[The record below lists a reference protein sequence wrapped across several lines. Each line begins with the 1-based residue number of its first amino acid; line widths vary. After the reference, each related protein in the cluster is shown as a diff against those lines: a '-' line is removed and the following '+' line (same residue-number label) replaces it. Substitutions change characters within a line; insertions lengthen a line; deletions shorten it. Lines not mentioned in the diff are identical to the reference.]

1 MNYGNSFESLLL
13 CVHSYNISTVFA
25 PIIPAKTSRRTQ
37 QRRGGRVKSRQPPLK
52 FLYTMVN
59 PGHKVS
65 SIWGEHSQKGVN
77 PSGGESRRRRRRRR
91 SRKQNTRRWEK
102 LEIIKIIRIRFQ
114 LKDAPPGISPGVFNV
129 SSVRTTTWMTTCRPR
144 DSYKSTFILD

>member
-13 CVHSYNISTVFA
+13 CVHLYNISTVFA
-25 PIIPAKTSRRTQ
+25 SIIPAKTSRRTQ

-59 PGHKVS
+59 PGHKLS
-65 SIWGEHSQKGVN
+65 SIWGEHSQKGVKL
-77 PSGGESRRRRRRRR
+77 SGGESRRRRRRRR
-91 SRKQNTRRWEK
+91 SRKQNSRRWEK

-129 SSVRTTTWMTTCRPR
+129 SSVRTTTWMTSVIMEDLQTMW
-144 DSYKSTFILD
+144 FI